1 MNKLVISLA
10 VVASVLSTSAFA
22 QNAIGVGT
30 GISNSRSNSAAV
42 ADPVQNNR
50 NTALS
55 ASQSNSASRS
65 NSNVNSRINS
75 AQSTA
80 VRSVN
85 ANQSGAA
92 NTNNFNSTTTG
103 QSPAV
108 FAPGMSAA
116 GIESCN
122 GSVSLG
128 GAAVGGGGALGFPWQ
143 DGPCNKRLNARTLW
157 AFGQRDAAI
166 QVMCQ
171 DDEVASALVASG
183 VRCRIGRYAVQTV
196 AYTESYGHPVF
207 KGEYHGPVP
216 GEKSQPVALDMKRSA
231 SYFDKKG
238 HQYVVAACGTK
249 GARQSADAGVCVKT
263 ASN

>member
-1 MNKLVISLA
+1 MNLKISIA
-10 VVASVLSTSAFA
+10 TVAFVALGLSPALA

-30 GISNSRSNSAAV
+30 GISNSRSSSAAV
-42 ADPVQNNR
+42 ANPVQNNR
-50 NTALS
+50 NTANAAS
-55 ASQSNSASRS
+55 ASQSRSNS

-75 AQSTA
+75 AQTVG

-103 QSPAV
+103 QAPAV
-108 FAPGMSAA
+108 FAPGMAAA

-157 AFGQRDAAI
+157 NFGQREAALQI
-166 QVMCQ
+166 MCQ
-171 DDEVASALVASG
+171 DDEIASAMVASG
-183 VRCRIGRYAVQTV
+183 VRCRIGRYAEPYTV
-196 AYTESYGHPVF
+196 SHNVY
-207 KGEYHGPVP
+207 KGDA
-216 GEKSQPVALDMKRSA
+216 SAMKAQASA
-231 SYFDKKG
+231 EYFDKKG
-238 HQYVVAACGTK
+238 HRFVVAACGSK
-249 GARQSADAGVCVKT
+249 GARKSADAGVCVKV

>member
-1 MNKLVISLA
+1 MKYTGLFTALLI
-10 VVASVLSTSAFA
+10 VAASPSFA

-30 GISNSRSNSAAV
+30 GISNSRSSSAAV
-42 ADPVQNNR
+42 AAPVQNNR
-50 NTALS
+50 NTANAAS
-55 ASQSNSASRS
+55 ASQSRSNS

-75 AQSTA
+75 SQSTA

-92 NTNNFNSTTTG
+92 NTNTFNSTTTG
-103 QSPAV
+103 QAPAV

-157 AFGQRDAAI
+157 AFGQREAAL
-166 QVMCQ
+166 QTLCL
-171 DDEVASALVASG
+171 DDELATSMVAG
-183 VRCRIGRYAVQTV
+183 GIRCRVGHFATQPTPYAV
-196 AYTESYGHPVF
+196 
-207 KGEYHGPVP
+207 
-216 GEKSQPVALDMKRSA
+216 SA
-231 SYFDKKG
+231 SVSVGDYTDRRG
-238 HQYVVAACGTK
+238 RHYRPVNCHSR
-249 GARQSADAGVCVKT
+249 GARLSADRGVCV
-263 ASN
+263 ALAAN

>member
-1 MNKLVISLA
+1 MQKII
-10 VVASVLSTSAFA
+10 VAALGLGLLSTTAFA

-30 GISNSRSNSAAV
+30 GIATSGSRSTAV
-42 ADPVQNNR
+42 AAPVQNNR
-50 NTALS
+50 NTANAAS
-55 ASQSNSASRS
+55 ASQSRSNS

-75 AQSTA
+75 AQTVG

-92 NTNNFNSTTTG
+92 NTNTFNSTTTG
-103 QSPAV
+103 QAPAV
-108 FAPGMSAA
+108 FAPGMAAA

-157 AFGQRDAAI
+157 NFGQRDAAL
-166 QVMCQ
+166 QTLCM
-171 DDEVASALVASG
+171 DDELAVSMTAG
-183 VRCRIGRYAVQTV
+183 GIRCRVGRYAVQTV
-196 AYTESYGHPVF
+196 AYREEYGSHPVF
-207 KGEYHGPVP
+207 KGEYHGKIP
-216 GEKSQPVALDMKRSA
+216 GEKSRELKAADYSD
-231 SYFDKKG
+231 SKG
-238 HQYVVAACGTK
+238 RHFVVAACGSK
-249 GARQSADAGVCVKT
+249 GAQRSADAGVCVKM

>member
-30 GISNSRSNSAAV
+30 GISNSRSNSVAV

-50 NTALS
+50 NTAFS
-55 ASQSNSASRS
+55 GSNSNSASRS
-65 NSNVNSRINS
+65 NSNLNSRINS
-75 AQSTA
+75 TQN
-80 VRSVN
+80 VGVKSVN
-85 ANQSGAA
+85 ANQSSAG
-92 NTNNFNSTTTG
+92 NTNTFNSTTTG
-103 QSPAV
+103 QSPSV

-171 DDEVASALVASG
+171 DDEIASALVASG
-183 VRCRIGRYAVQTV
+183 VRCRIGHYAQPYTTV
-196 AYTESYGHPVF
+196 SVSSHPVYKAEF
-207 KGEYHGPVP
+207 KSDYV
-216 GEKSQPVALDMKRSA
+216 
-231 SYFDKKG
+231 DKKG
-238 HQYVVAACGTK
+238 RRFTIADCHSK
-249 GARQSADAGVCVKT
+249 GARPSADAGVCVKL

>member
-1 MNKLVISLA
+1 MQKVII
-10 VVASVLSTSAFA
+10 VALGLGLLSTSAFA

-30 GISNSRSNSAAV
+30 GISNSRSDSAAI
-42 ADPVQNNR
+42 AAPVQNNR
-50 NTALS
+50 NTATAAS
-55 ASQSNSASRS
+55 ASQSRS

-75 AQSTA
+75 AQTVG

-183 VRCRIGRYAVQTV
+183 VRCRIGHYAEQIV
-196 AYTESYGHPVF
+196 AVGPVVGHPVYKAEF
-207 KGEYHGPVP
+207 KSTYHD
-216 GEKSQPVALDMKRSA
+216 KSGRT
-231 SYFDKKG
+231 YTI
-238 HQYVVAACGTK
+238 AACGTK
-249 GARQSADAGVCVKT
+249 GARKSADPGVCVKQVI